1 MSTRPSAA
9 VLSHSPQRI
18 SKVLLLDGY
27 STRSLACVR
36 SWGKKGIAFAVG
48 GETARDMS
56 LFSRYCN
63 EKFVYTSPKVDV
75 GRFVQDVNHHCRQ
88 FNADAIFPTSEA
100 GIMACSTHRN

>member
-9 VLSHSPQRI
+9 VLSYSPQRV

-36 SWGKKGIAFAVG
+36 SWGKNRVPFVVG

-56 LFSRYCN
+56 LLSRYTT
-63 EKFVYTSPKVDV
+63 EKFVYTSPKVDIR
-75 GRFVQDVNHHCRQ
+75 RFVEDVNHYCRQ
-88 FNADAIFPTSEA
+88 FRADAIFPTSEA
-100 GIMACSTHRN
+100 GI